1 MYIVACVAS
10 RMLAGASWQGFG
22 AGSGGSHSSSFNR
35 HQLND
40 SSATDGPT
48 ASPHIHGSRSRQ
60 QRGCVQHRCS
70 GDGCET
76 TCSDLATEATSL
88 SSLDWQ
94 GSLDASEGAS
104 LCASMSFD
112 HSLEG
117 SLLDSVDL
125 AASNEAETCLPGRVE
140 ARAEAGCCSC
150 SCHQQ
155 AATAGEAGGVAADA
169 AAGPVTG
176 VHDGLAEATGAACC
190 QCCSVDGASRERKA
204 VPPFPCVAS
213 HAEGVAG
220 PGPECFTARFGPVI
234 RTLGTGD
241 SFGEL
246 ALLQCSATRTATVMV
261 AADSSPS
268 NTMTESG
275 LDAAAASGA
284 LLIKISRSCYDSTVR
299 ALQVSWRVHSNCNL
313 CIMIQCGLQPLRN
326 CWHTFWQQ
334 KSATLLVSGMQ
345 TVKGHCALLQ
355 PATNAQQGSPAW
367 KSP

>member
-1 MYIVACVAS
+1 
-10 RMLAGASWQGFG
+10 MLAGASWQGFG
-22 AGSGGSHSSSFNR
+22 AGSGSSHSSSFNR
-35 HQLND
+35 HQLNN
-40 SSATDGPT
+40 SSAADGPT
-48 ASPHIHGSRSRQ
+48 ASSHIHGSRSRP

-76 TCSDLATEATSL
+76 TCSDLATEATGL

-112 HSLEG
+112 HSMEG

-125 AASNEAETCLPGRVE
+125 AASNEAETCLPGRAE

-155 AATAGEAGGVAADA
+155 GAATEDAGVVAADA

-176 VHDGLAEATGAACC
+176 VQNSLAEATGAACC
-190 QCCSVDGASRERKA
+190 QCCSVDGPSSEHKA
-204 VPPFPCVAS
+204 VPPFPCAAS

-220 PGPECFTARFGPVI
+220 APECFTARFGPVI

-268 NTMTESG
+268 NTTTEPG
-275 LDAAAASGA
+275 LDAAAASCA

-299 ALQVSWRVHSNCNL
+299 ALQVSWHVCSNCN
-313 CIMIQCGLQPLRN
+313 N
-326 CWHTFWQQ
+326 Y
-334 KSATLLVSGMQ
+334 
-345 TVKGHCALLQ
+345 AL
-355 PATNAQQGSPAW
+355 
-367 KSP
+367 